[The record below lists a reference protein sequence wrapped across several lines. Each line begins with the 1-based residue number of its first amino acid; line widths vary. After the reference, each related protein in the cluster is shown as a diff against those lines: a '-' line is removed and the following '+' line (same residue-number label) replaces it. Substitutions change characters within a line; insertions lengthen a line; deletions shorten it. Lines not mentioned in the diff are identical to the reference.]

1 MSLAIWRPFGC
12 RIFKEIPRLPAFLL
26 LNWPPI
32 SESPPPGNGPVPASR
47 AARPPTGA
55 IAASRVSGLSFH
67 STLKLSAPIAARKR
81 VPPAEARNQAKS
93 RIFTPCSGN
102 GLLCS
107 AESLG
112 FATTRGSAGT
122 LGRRLA
128 SARTDAVSSP
138 SNGAR
143 RPTCQLVLVLSHLL
157 VG

>member
-1 MSLAIWRPFGC
+1 MFNDM
-12 RIFKEIPRLPAFLL
+12 PRLPAFLL
-26 LNWPPI
+26 LNCPPI
-32 SESPPPGNGPVPASR
+32 SGSLTPGKGQVAASR

-67 STLKLSAPIAARKR
+67 STFKLSAPIAARKR

-93 RIFTPCSGN
+93 RILTPCSGN
-102 GLLCS
+102 GLLCN

-112 FATTRGSAGT
+112 EATGRGAAGT
-122 LGRRLA
+122 LGRRTV
-128 SARTDAVSSP
+128 SARTACVSSP